1 MNQQKRRLGV
11 VMDPISSIKP
21 VKDSTLAM
29 LLEAQARDWDVRYME
44 QSDLWVRDGHLRAR
58 TRGLTVRDD
67 VTDWFDLGEAAP
79 EPLADL
85 DVILMRKDPPF
96 DMEYIYTTYLL
107 ERAEDAGCLVVNRS
121 CSLRDVSEKAYT
133 MWFADCCPPTLITR
147 SMEEIRRF
155 LTELGSIVVKPLD
168 GMGGRSIFVI
178 HAGDPNSNV
187 IIETITEAGTRFA
200 MAQQYI
206 REIADG
212 GDKRILLIDGQP
224 YPHALARIPAA
235 GDNRGNLAAGARA
248 EGRELTEKDRWI
260 CERVGP
266 VLREKGII
274 FAGLDV
280 IGDYLTE
287 INVTSPTGIRE
298 LQGFFG
304 DNIAGLLF
312 DAIEARL

>member
-58 TRGLTVRDD
+58 TRSLTVRDD
-67 VTDWFDLGEAAP
+67 VTDWFDLGEATP

-121 CSLRDVSEKAYT
+121 GSLRDVSEKAYT

-235 GDNRGNLAAGARA
+235 GDSRGNLAAGARA

>member
-121 CSLRDVSEKAYT
+121 GSLRDVSEKAYT